1 MYIEYYI
8 IENLL
13 INYIIISCTSIL
25 IKKYSS
31 KKKRWLGSF
40 MGTIY
45 SVVYLYPR
53 LEILFTL
60 PFKLLIM
67 TFITLIS
74 FTYRDKKEFIRISVV
89 FYLVNVFICG
99 STYFIIYFTGIEHMK
114 VSFLIVCAY
123 ISCELLKYIYRD
135 IKTLKYI
142 KDIKKTIDINLLGKH
157 CTCEALIDS
166 GNLLKD
172 PLGNNEVI
180 IVKSRTLKGIISDE
194 LVEYDY
200 ENMDISKVQNIISSS
215 DRGLISRVKLI
226 PYKHAGSNNS
236 SIILG
241 IKVDYV
247 EIDKNKISNV
257 VIGLSN
263 FDDSEYDAILNP
275 SILQE
280 V

>member
-25 IKKYSS
+25 IKNYSIE
-31 KKKRWLGSF
+31 KKKWLGAF
-40 MGTIY
+40 LGTIY
-45 SVVYLYPR
+45 SIIYIYPS

-60 PFKLLIM
+60 PFKLIIM

-74 FTYRDKKEFIRISVV
+74 FTYKNKKELLRISLV
-89 FYLVNVFICG
+89 FYLVNIFICG
-99 STYFIIYFTGIEHMK
+99 STYFIIYFTGIEHIK

-123 ISCELLKYIYRD
+123 ISCELLKYIYKD

-142 KDIKKTIDINLLGKH
+142 KDIKKTIDINLLGKKF
-157 CTCEALIDS
+157 TCEALIDS

-180 IVKSRTLKGIISDE
+180 IVKSKILKEVIGDG

-200 ENMDISKVQNIISSS
+200 ENMDVLKVQNIINSSYEE
-215 DRGLISRVKLI
+215 LASRFRLI
-226 PYKHAGSNNS
+226 PYKHAGSNNG

-241 IKVDYV
+241 IKADYI
-247 EIDKNKISNV
+247 EIDKNKIGNV

-275 SILQE
+275 NILQGI
-280 V
+280 

>member
-13 INYIIISCTSIL
+13 INYIIISCTTIL

-31 KKKRWLGSF
+31 KKKKGLGAFLGS
-40 MGTIY
+40 MY
-45 SVVYLYPR
+45 SVAYLFPS
-53 LEILFTL
+53 LGVLFKL

-67 TFITLIS
+67 TFITFIS
-74 FTYRDKKEFIRISVV
+74 FTYKDKKEFIRISLV
-89 FYLVNVFICG
+89 FYLVNIFICG

-114 VSFLIVCAY
+114 ISFLIICVY
-123 ISCELLKYIYRD
+123 ISCELLKYIYND

-142 KDIKKTIDINLLGKH
+142 KDIKKTININLLGKY
-157 CTCEALIDS
+157 CTCDALIDS

-172 PLGNNEVI
+172 PLGNNEVV
-180 IVKSRTLKGIISDE
+180 IVKSKILKGIISDE

-200 ENMDISKVQNIISSS
+200 ENIDIFKVQNIISSS
-215 DRGLISRVKLI
+215 DKELSRRIRLI

-241 IKVDYV
+241 IKVDYI
-247 EIDKNKISNV
+247 EIDRNKISGI

-263 FDDSEYDAILNP
+263 FDDLEYDAILNP
-275 SILQE
+275 NILQGI
-280 V
+280 